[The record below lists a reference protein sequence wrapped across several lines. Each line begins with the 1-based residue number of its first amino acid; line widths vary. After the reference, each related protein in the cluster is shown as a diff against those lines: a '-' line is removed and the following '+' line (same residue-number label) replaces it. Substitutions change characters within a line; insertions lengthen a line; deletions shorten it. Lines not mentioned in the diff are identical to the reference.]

1 MAVPL
6 VLPGPGEPRPAAPA
20 RREYAPRQVKIRME
34 DLWKWR
40 RTPGSLRCTE
50 RPNGEPAKG
59 IPHTRA
65 CRDRLEQATKDVYD
79 ERFFAAEARLN
90 RRLGP
95 GDEPSEAERPARE
108 EYGSRPSAPAVPEA
122 LAMDLAAI
130 TADGPCDDDNR
141 ADRYRSRHRRRK
153 TGSGR
158 LQPSTVS
165 SLQVKSWQLGNAA
178 VGLAS
183 CPQC

>member
-1 MAVPL
+1 MRSTLSAGPAGP
-6 VLPGPGEPRPAAPA
+6 VLLQPSTWLCHLSFLDQANRA
-20 RREYAPRQVKIRME
+20 QLLQHIRME
-34 DLWKWR
+34 VLWKWR
-40 RTPGSLRCTE
+40 RTAGSLRCTK

-90 RRLGP
+90 QRLRP

-122 LAMDLAAI
+122 PAMDLAAI

-141 ADRYRSRHRRRK
+141 ADRYRSRHR
-153 TGSGR
+153 
-158 LQPSTVS
+158 
-165 SLQVKSWQLGNAA
+165 
-178 VGLAS
+178 
-183 CPQC
+183 